1 MPGYISRSMCGCSVH
16 GEILH
21 SFACLLK
28 RYRKA
33 SGRIP
38 EGGALFEAQGDE
50 QECLNLVRCK
60 DGKPGGSDMPGW
72 RFAPWLC
79 RYKLCRCS

>member
-1 MPGYISRSMCGCSVH
+1 MPGYIYRSMCGCSVH

-21 SFACLLK
+21 SFACLLQ

-38 EGGALFEAQGDE
+38 EGGALFEARGGRHTGMAVCSVALPLQT
-50 QECLNLVRCK
+50 LPLLVE
-60 DGKPGGSDMPGW
+60 GLQ
-72 RFAPWLC
+72 A
-79 RYKLCRCS
+79 